1 MRLSEVATLPLH
13 DATVESIDISWAKS
27 ECFLRLR
34 AVTKPN
40 NYAEPCILEFRGLKH
55 LRLSKEQPW
64 GPSVSINGAKF
75 TNGAVSIE
83 MQSGDTIEIVAS
95 EMQFG
100 AA

>member
-1 MRLSEVATLPLH
+1 MSPSEVATLPLH
-13 DATVESIDISWAKS
+13 DATVESIDVAWAKVQ
-27 ECFLRLR
+27 CVLRLR

-40 NYAEPCILEFRGLKH
+40 TYAEPCILEFRGLKH

-64 GPSVSINGAKF
+64 GPSVSINGATF
-75 TNGAVSIE
+75 TNGAISIE
-83 MQSGDTIEIVAS
+83 MQSGDTIEIIAS